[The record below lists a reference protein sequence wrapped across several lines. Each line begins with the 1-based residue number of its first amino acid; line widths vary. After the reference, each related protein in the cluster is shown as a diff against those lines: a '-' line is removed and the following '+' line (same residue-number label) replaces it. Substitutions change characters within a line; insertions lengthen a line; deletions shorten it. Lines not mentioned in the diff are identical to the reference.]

1 MPWIAAAVAAFE
13 LFMKTILPILLLNP
27 IPARELFGETIA
39 LGVHIRSDVMS
50 YFASGMAKANA
61 SIEGRRA
68 EPERPAIF
76 SLGRTPEPDM
86 VPLPRAVSDRLLEGE
101 ILLSTKQIET
111 TYRSLVVR
119 ALQNGINHDAKAALE
134 RDRIGWIPA
143 DSHHGAD
150 QFFLCG
156 EHGDVERI
164 ARMTVGSMCNS
175 VNIGQGGV
183 MPEIE
188 LPDERGEEVSRST
201 PRDQETES
209 DPKIP
214 RFAAP
219 AMRLVSRVHSDLKPH
234 EQLRSNCTLAVGGM
248 SWLSFL
254 SSKRKIP
261 TQTIQL

>member
-1 MPWIAAAVAAFE
+1 MP
-13 LFMKTILPILLLNP
+13 K
-27 IPARELFGETIA
+27 
-39 LGVHIRSDVMS
+39 
-50 YFASGMAKANA
+50 
-61 SIEGRRA
+61 
-68 EPERPAIF
+68 
-76 SLGRTPEPDM
+76 
-86 VPLPRAVSDRLLEGE
+86 
-101 ILLSTKQIET
+101 
-111 TYRSLVVR
+111 
-119 ALQNGINHDAKAALE
+119 
-134 RDRIGWIPA
+134 
-143 DSHHGAD
+143 
-150 QFFLCG
+150 
-156 EHGDVERI
+156 
-164 ARMTVGSMCNS
+164 
-175 VNIGQGGV
+175 
-183 MPEIE
+183 IE